1 MATLAFAH
9 TSGAEPVAGG
19 RRRVG
24 SATIEDLNAIH
35 APTSGFRYGFGPDFG
50 ETLFTEVVQY
60 LSKFANLR

>member
-24 SATIEDLNAIH
+24 ERDHRRPEANRAD
-35 APTSGFRYGFGPDFG
+35 SGFGIG
-50 ETLFTEVVQY
+50 
-60 LSKFANLR
+60 LRPRLLRLIH